1 MAEYYSNSYDTL
13 RYIFEEETMK
23 ESPELAKQ
31 VHQAAVNLV
40 GAGGSV
46 EETRAHLR
54 AIKTIVGA
62 DGFSAAER
70 TYWFAL
76 LEKNGMPQQLI
87 EEIDKFDPASTT
99 IEEIVKPI
107 PKGGMWARE
116 LLRGAI
122 RIASVDGYSA
132 REHETTMRTA
142 WALGVAP
149 AVVYTLEAMVALERR
164 IAELG
169 HDKLAKMMP
178 NLYSAIFETEH

>member
-1 MAEYYSNSYDTL
+1 
-13 RYIFEEETMK
+13 MK

-31 VHQAAVNLV
+31 VNDAAKKLV
-40 GAGGSV
+40 GTGASLD
-46 EETRAHLR
+46 ETRAHLR

-70 TYWFAL
+70 TFWFAL
-76 LEKNGMPQQLI
+76 LEKNGMPKQVI
-87 EEIDKFDPASTT
+87 EELDQFDIASTT

-122 RIASVDGYSA
+122 RIASVDGYSI

-169 HDKLAKMMP
+169 HEKLAGMMT
-178 NLYSAIFETEH
+178 NLYGALFESEH